1 MFGTEVETIQSGG
14 EEQAVN
20 EEAKHNLAVKFHPTY
35 SIQFGNQSGWQ
46 IPECYSQECSDYVI
60 GGEIRAITKYRSAPR
75 EKHSDEWRP
84 NVRPCLGQRSKDRN
98 KSIADRV
105 HLSDWRVSHRWIPTN
120 RMLRKEIP
128 FHGKWPL

>member
-14 EEQAVN
+14 EEQAGEQAVN

-84 NVRPCLGQRSKDRN
+84 NVRPCLGQRDQRTGIKASPT
-98 KSIADRV
+98 
-105 HLSDWRVSHRWIPTN
+105 VSTSRIGVCPTDGYQ
-120 RMLRKEIP
+120 LIEC
-128 FHGKWPL
+128 